1 MHEPVFKA
9 RKKTPLAPK
18 YDKVLVWGH
27 RRLGNSRICVHP
39 SIFSSFWLKSSSGNT
54 LQMFGGVGGK
64 LPRCLN
70 SLHNTRANKR
80 RVTAPLIPS
89 VSRPPLRSLSARK
102 GLFQRSLIVPL
113 RCSAGVVICCL
124 CLRRPT
130 SFLFSFVLPVLTLL
144 AAAYYHCSE
153 SAIIVQPS
161 ARSDLHLRLTPLNQ
175 SCMRR
180 CFHAS
185 A

>member
-9 RKKTPLAPK
+9 RKKHRWLRNTTK
-18 YDKVLVWGH
+18 KVLVWGH
-27 RRLGNSRICVHP
+27 RRLGNRICVHP
-39 SIFSSFWLKSSSGNT
+39 SIFSSFWLKSSSGST
-54 LQMFGGVGGK
+54 LQMFGGEKK
-64 LPRCLN
+64 LPRCLT
-70 SLHNTRANKR
+70 SLHNTRANER

-161 ARSDLHLRLTPLNQ
+161 ARFDLHLRLTPLNQ
-175 SCMRR
+175 SYKR
-180 CFHAS
+180 
-185 A
+185 